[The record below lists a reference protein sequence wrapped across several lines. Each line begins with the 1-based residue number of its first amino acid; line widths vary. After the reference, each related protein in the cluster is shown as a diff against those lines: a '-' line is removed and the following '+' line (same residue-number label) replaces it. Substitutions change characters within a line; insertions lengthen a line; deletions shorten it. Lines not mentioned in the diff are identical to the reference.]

1 MLVVSALVLDITQYP
16 AKNLKRKIF
25 QKKRYM
31 MLRKYTS
38 LS

>member
-31 MLRKYTS
+31 VLRKHTS